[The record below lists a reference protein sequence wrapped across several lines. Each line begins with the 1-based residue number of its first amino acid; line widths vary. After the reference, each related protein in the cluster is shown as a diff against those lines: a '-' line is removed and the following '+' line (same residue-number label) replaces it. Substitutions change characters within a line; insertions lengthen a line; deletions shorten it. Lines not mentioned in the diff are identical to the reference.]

1 MLIYAKGAICNLKT
15 IPSLHYNYILH
26 DGSWSMES
34 RSRIF
39 GTMRPLATLTLLL
52 CLWVSCYVL
61 GSISSAGP
69 AGKPTRPKLV
79 PRSPLPKNHRSQE
92 SQEFRMEKYSSSSIL
107 TARAAQRVL
116 DKTQAPNDRS
126 VLERLK
132 CDPRRYPGPG
142 RQWLML
148 WF

>member
-1 MLIYAKGAICNLKT
+1 MVHGKPKSNIWDHAASGHVDT
-15 IPSLHYNYILH
+15 S
-26 DGSWSMES
+26 S
-34 RSRIF
+34 
-39 GTMRPLATLTLLL
+39 

-61 GSISSAGP
+61 GSFSSAGP
-69 AGKPTRPKLV
+69 VGKPTRPKLV

-92 SQEFRMEKYSSSSIL
+92 SQQFRMENYSSSSIL

-148 WF
+148 WFWSWSKQVQMIHGSYYTSGFCSFI